1 MRKQVFLGNYCRDYD
16 RDPVLQTVVC
26 GPNLTSNQ
34 HWQQRWR
41 FVVVVV
47 VLV

>member
-1 MRKQVFLGNYCRDYD
+1 MRKQVFLGNYCRDND
-16 RDPVLQTVVC
+16 MDPMLRTVVC

-34 HWQQRWR
+34 HWKQRR
-41 FVVVVV
+41 RVVVVV

>member
-1 MRKQVFLGNYCRDYD
+1 MRKQVFLGNYCQDND
-16 RDPVLQTVVC
+16 MDPMLQTVVC

-34 HWQQRWR
+34 HWKQRR
-41 FVVVVV
+41 RVVVVV